1 MVKTESTMMP
11 LGSAA
16 PAFSLTN
23 IDGQTVTLDDF
34 AQSPALLVMFICNH
48 CPYVIHVA
56 DQLAQLGSEYMKKGV
71 GVVAISANDIST
83 HPADSP
89 EQMVR
94 EAEERGYLFPYLY
107 DQDQSV
113 AKAYRAACTPD
124 FFVFDQNH
132 CLTYRG
138 QLDDSRPQ
146 SGIPVTG
153 EDLRAALDATLEG
166 QPVKAPQKPSLGCNI
181 KWIEGQEPE
190 YFPPQG

>member
-1 MVKTESTMMP
+1 MVKTESTMLP
-11 LGSAA
+11 LGSTA
-16 PAFSLTN
+16 PQFSLTN
-23 IDGQTVTLDDF
+23 VDGQVVTLEDF
-34 AQSPALLVMFICNH
+34 ADSRALLVMFICNH

-56 DQLAQLGSEYMKKGV
+56 EQLAVLGNEYMQQGV
-71 GVVAISANDIST
+71 GIVAVSANDIST

-94 EAEERGYLFPYLY
+94 EAEERGYPFPYLY
-107 DQDQSV
+107 DEDQSV

-124 FFVFDQNH
+124 FFVFDRNKQ
-132 CLTYRG
+132 LTYRG
-138 QLDDSRPQ
+138 QLDDSRPD

-153 EDLRAALDATLEG
+153 TDLRTALDATLAG
-166 QPVKAPQKPSLGCNI
+166 RPVPDPQKPSLGCNI